1 MSCASCK
8 KDRETTIGSNLPSG
22 SSLKDMVSVEQ
33 KDRNNSRDSYMGLE
47 DFYDLERL
55 LFRHLFLKE
64 MEKKLLIGREN
75 G

>member
-1 MSCASCK
+1 M
-8 KDRETTIGSNLPSG
+8 D
-22 SSLKDMVSVEQ
+22 
-33 KDRNNSRDSYMGLE
+33 LE